1 MKYPVRI
8 LFFVLL
14 LNGMGAF
21 AQSVTIGMTLDEV
34 GKIYPNMKMSTY
46 QKSVTLERPDTLF
59 GLSDSWGYRFEG
71 DTLTWIFFHKYI
83 DEINEANFRKCLN
96 ATQELIKEY
105 TLFYGNPDTTMIG
118 DTTFRNPYQQK
129 HWGYDVLEARW
140 KDVRGMK
147 IKIEFTFMGGK
158 GEYSLLVKIHY
169 FDKNY
174 PYFD

>member
-1 MKYPVRI
+1 
-8 LFFVLL
+8 
-14 LNGMGAF
+14 MGAF

-34 GKIYPNMKMSTY
+34 GKIYPNMKMSTS
-46 QKSVTLERPDTLF
+46 QNTTTLERPDTLF

-71 DTLTWIFFHKYI
+71 DTLTWMFFHKYL
-83 DEINEANFRKCLN
+83 DEINEANFRKCLS

-105 TLFYGNPDTTMIG
+105 TLFYGNPDTTMVG

-129 HWGYDVLEARW
+129 HWGYEVLEARW
-140 KDVRGMK
+140 NEARGMK

-158 GEYSLLVKIHY
+158 GEYNLLVKIHY